1 MEWLRKAGLKKSFFV
16 LTFLCLLVSLALVAL
31 VWFICVKI
39 QSQIPFD
46 SLSYRLDGRIMQLEP
61 LYTEPLTL
69 YQKRVLSVVGILQI
83 LSCILFPVC
92 GMAVAGILFYR
103 LKCKVP
109 IEILEESVKRIQ
121 NQDLDFHIPKV
132 SEDEL
137 GQLCA
142 AFETMRAE
150 LLQSNQELWR
160 QAEERKRLNAAFSH
174 DLRNPV
180 TVLKGTVKML
190 RKQQGACDLQAL
202 ERLENYTLR
211 IEQYVEAMSS
221 IQRLEQY
228 PVKKKRIDGVALTA
242 DLIQTANLLAPKL
255 SIPVRYCGIGSVKL
269 DYGLFMIVAENLIG
283 NAARFAQKEID
294 ISLEKNGT
302 VFKMQI
308 IDDGAGFPL
317 SLLQNGPKPFG
328 KIEEDAAHFGMGLY
342 SSQLLCIKHGG
353 DLQLENQQGYGA
365 SVTAFF
371 ACSQ

>member
-242 DLIQTANLLAPKL
+242 DLIQTANLLAPQL
-255 SIPVRYCGIGSVKL
+255 SISVRDCGIGSVIL

-294 ISLEKNGT
+294 ISIEKNGT

>member
-142 AFETMRAE
+142 AFE
-150 LLQSNQELWR
+150 
-160 QAEERKRLNAAFSH
+160 
-174 DLRNPV
+174 
-180 TVLKGTVKML
+180 
-190 RKQQGACDLQAL
+190 
-202 ERLENYTLR
+202 
-211 IEQYVEAMSS
+211 
-221 IQRLEQY
+221 
-228 PVKKKRIDGVALTA
+228 
-242 DLIQTANLLAPKL
+242 
-255 SIPVRYCGIGSVKL
+255 
-269 DYGLFMIVAENLIG
+269 
-283 NAARFAQKEID
+283 
-294 ISLEKNGT
+294 
-302 VFKMQI
+302 
-308 IDDGAGFPL
+308 
-317 SLLQNGPKPFG
+317 
-328 KIEEDAAHFGMGLY
+328 
-342 SSQLLCIKHGG
+342 
-353 DLQLENQQGYGA
+353 
-365 SVTAFF
+365 
-371 ACSQ
+371 